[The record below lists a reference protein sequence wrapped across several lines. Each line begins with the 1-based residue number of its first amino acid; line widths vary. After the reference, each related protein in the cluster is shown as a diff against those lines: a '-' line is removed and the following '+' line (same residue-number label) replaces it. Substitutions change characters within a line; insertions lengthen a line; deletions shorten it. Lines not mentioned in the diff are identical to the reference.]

1 MNQNRLLWIDW
12 IKFLAI
18 FGIIG
23 IHVTSSLLSPD
34 ILFSSKW
41 YQGVLAA
48 SSFRFGVIL
57 FIMSSGYLILR
68 RQQSINEIPKRFK
81 RIVLPFIF
89 WLFVY
94 AILKVFVLKG
104 LGSNWNF
111 IDLIGFLFRG
121 ILDPTII
128 SVQFWFVY
136 MILGLYILSPILS
149 RWIQNA
155 PIKEIEYALCIWIL
169 ISILQFINVDSI
181 LIDYFR
187 YFTGAIGYF
196 VLGYYLTIKN
206 IPLFKNRRLGLILF
220 LIGTAIT
227 FIGTV
232 LFSFMSGNQSLFF
245 IRLGDITPGAF
256 LQGIGLFIIL
266 FNTNFSGLSDNIN
279 NIVIR
284 LSKASYGIYL
294 CNILV
299 INVLEKL
306 HIINLNGFTLFR
318 ILIFAILVLILSAL
332 CIFIMSK
339 IPILRIFSSIN
350 DSNNDDIKVYLAK
363 LIGKFNS

>member
-1 MNQNRLLWIDW
+1 MNQNRLLWVDW

-57 FIMSSGYLILR
+57 FIMASGYLILR
-68 RQQSINEIPKRFK
+68 RQQSIYEIPKRFK

-89 WLFVY
+89 WLLVY

-104 LGSNWNF
+104 LGPNWNF
-111 IDLIGFLFRG
+111 GDLINFIVGGL
-121 ILDPTII
+121 LDPTIV

-155 PIKEIEYALCIWIL
+155 PIKEIEYALCVWVIVSL
-169 ISILQFINVDSI
+169 LQFANVDSI
-181 LIDYFR
+181 LIDYLR

-206 IPLFKNRRLGLILF
+206 SAICKNRCLGLILF

-227 FIGTV
+227 FFGTV
-232 LFSFMSGNQSLFF
+232 LFSYMGSTQSLFF
-245 IRLGDITPGAF
+245 IRLGDITPGAC

-266 FNTNFSGLSDNIN
+266 FNTNFDNLNENIN

-306 HIINLNGFTLFR
+306 HLINLNGFTLLN
-318 ILIFAILVLILSAL
+318 IVIYAILVLILSAL

-339 IPILRIFSSIN
+339 VPILKIFSSIN
-350 DSNNDDIKVYLAK
+350 DSNDDGLKVFLTK
-363 LIGKFNS
+363 LIGNRI